1 MNPDG
6 AVVIRGPTDVIGS
19 EVTLVKNSEGLWNAT
34 LMGKHGGRAWG
45 QFSRSA
51 KVEEYI
57 DELARQLQLPRSS
70 IVDEEASTTKGG
82 GVTMWIHPRLAFRFL
97 ASQSTK
103 FAVWADGVLER
114 YLKGEITT
122 EESKAA
128 KAAMDSLLEEGR
140 LKYEQTQKQLKA
152 AERDLAITEGRL
164 KTEKQYT
171 RNMCDVVGAAKS
183 QVANLE
189 EDLKRAHKLVTNKDR
204 EKAKLAFVK
213 SLREAV
219 GAYARDRTVSSPEAE
234 DGFGEDRDGSRM
246 TIPKFVQGLEEAY
259 KYSSG
264 LGKDWSLFTETPGH
278 GWNIVPVEPAE
289 NEKVSVEDFCKHTNF
304 VAGFNHP
311 DKKKVLKTP
320 GDEMHAA
327 PNTKR
332 VRRG

>member
-1 MNPDG
+1 MSDRGSPESLVTG
-6 AVVIRGPTDVIGS
+6 TQETWAAIAAIRAVTVDDLTQFDNRGRKGS
-19 EVTLVKNSEGLWNAT
+19 
-34 LMGKHGGRAWG
+34 
-45 QFSRSA
+45 
-51 KVEEYI
+51 
-57 DELARQLQLPRSS
+57 
-70 IVDEEASTTKGG
+70 
-82 GVTMWIHPRLAFRFL
+82 TMWVCGPVAVDMLGYLSPDFRAFM
-97 ASQSTK
+97 SD
-103 FAVWADGVLER
+103 VVDR
-114 YLKGEITT
+114 YMTGQITT
-122 EESKAA
+122 EESLKMKA
-128 KAAMDSLLEEGR
+128 R
-140 LKYEQTQKQLKA
+140 LDEIAPLQKQLKA

-264 LGKDWSLFTETPGH
+264 LGREWTLFGETPGD
-278 GWNIVPVEPAE
+278 GWNIIPVEPAE

-304 VAGFNHP
+304 VAAFNHP

>member
-1 MNPDG
+1 VSDQG
-6 AVVIRGPTDVIGS
+6 SSESLVTGTQETWAAIAAIRGVTVDDLTQLDNRGRNGSKMWVCGPVAVDMLGYLSPDFRAFMSDV
-19 EVTLVKNSEGLWNAT
+19 VDRYMT
-34 LMGKHGGRAWG
+34 G
-45 QFSRSA
+45 Q
-51 KVEEYI
+51 
-57 DELARQLQLPRSS
+57 
-70 IVDEEASTTKGG
+70 
-82 GVTMWIHPRLAFRFL
+82 
-97 ASQSTK
+97 
-103 FAVWADGVLER
+103 
-114 YLKGEITT
+114 ITT
-122 EESKAA
+122 EESLKMKA
-128 KAAMDSLLEEGR
+128 R
-140 LKYEQTQKQLKA
+140 LDEIAPLQKQLKA

-278 GWNIVPVEPAE
+278 GWNIIPVEPAE

-320 GDEMHAA
+320 GEGMHAA

>member
-171 RNMCDVVGAAKS
+171 RSMCDVVGAAKS

-213 SLREAV
+213 SLR
-219 GAYARDRTVSSPEAE
+219 
-234 DGFGEDRDGSRM
+234 DGSRM

-264 LGKDWSLFTETPGH
+264 LGREWTLFGETPGD
-278 GWNIVPVEPAE
+278 GWNIIPVEPAE

-304 VAGFNHP
+304 VAAFNHP

>member
-1 MNPDG
+1 MTFPNE
-6 AVVIRGPTDVIGS
+6 VMLTGPRDASGGQIFL
-19 EVTLVKNSEGLWNAT
+19 VTNAEGFWNAT
-34 LMGKHGGRAWG
+34 AMGKQGGTEWKSFRRTKHA
-45 QFSRSA
+45 QA
-51 KVEEYI
+51 VI
-57 DELARQLQLPRSS
+57 DELTAELGVAEHDIIKRNHN
-70 IVDEEASTTKGG
+70 AAKGED
-82 GVTMWIHPRLAFRFL
+82 VTWIHMRIALIFL
-97 ASQSTK
+97 GSLSPK
-103 FAVWADGVLER
+103 FANWASGVLER

-140 LKYEQTQKQLKA
+140 LKYEQTQKQLKV
-152 AERDLAITEGRL
+152 AERNLAVTAGALKGEREFTSRL
-164 KTEKQYT
+164 RGKV
-171 RNMCDVVGAAKS
+171 DAAKS
-183 QVANLE
+183 QATSLE
-189 EDLKRAHKLVTNKDR
+189 GDLKRARKLVTNKDR

-213 SLREAV
+213 NLRQAIA
-219 GAYARDRTVSSPEAE
+219 AYARDRTVSSPEAE
-234 DGFGEDRDGSRM
+234 DGFGEDVDGSRM

-264 LGKDWSLFTETPGH
+264 LGREWTLFGETPGD
-278 GWNIVPVEPAE
+278 GWNIIPVEPAE

-304 VAGFNHP
+304 VAAFNHP

>member
-1 MNPDG
+1 MTFPNE
-6 AVVIRGPTDVIGS
+6 VMLTGPRDASGGQIFL
-19 EVTLVKNSEGLWNAT
+19 VTNAEGFWNAT
-34 LMGKHGGRAWG
+34 AMGKQGGTEWKSFRRTKHSQA
-45 QFSRSA
+45 
-51 KVEEYI
+51 VI
-57 DELARQLQLPRSS
+57 DELTAELGVAEHDIIKRNHN
-70 IVDEEASTTKGG
+70 AAKGED
-82 GVTMWIHPRLAFRFL
+82 VTWIHMRIALIFL
-97 ASQSTK
+97 GSLSPK
-103 FAVWADGVLER
+103 FANWASGVLER

-171 RNMCDVVGAAKS
+171 RSMCDVVGAAKS

-246 TIPKFVQGLEEAY
+246 TIPKFVQAMEDDH
-259 KYSSG
+259 KRSDG

-320 GDEMHAA
+320 GEGMHAA